1 MEPSG
6 TLSTPS
12 SISTFLLFI
21 VVLYQYQRFLQGP
34 ASDHSTVSG
43 TVPGRSPQFSWIAPG
58 RSKNTWLLRVSQNRL
73 PSKVDVLSSFFI
85 IFPVTMGQSGATS
98 DTAKL
103 VKKRMCCPHF
113 RAAGLFKTWQWRS
126 ATHEA
131 IDLHW
136 ACTVSISFVYDMYCP
151 IYVYIYNTHTHY
163 VWMHM
168 STVRSSRSK

>member
-6 TLSTPS
+6 NGTIRD
-12 SISTFLLFI
+12 SIYSKFYLHI
-21 VVLYQYQRFLQGP
+21 SVVLYQSISTASPRTSQRSL
-34 ASDHSTVSG
+34 HSVG
-43 TVPGRSPQFSWIAPG
+43 HCPGSLTPIFMDRSWQIQKHLALKG
-58 RSKNTWLLRVSQNRL
+58 LSQNRL
-73 PSKVDVLSSFFI
+73 PPKVDVLSSFFI

-131 IDLHW
+131 IDLH
-136 ACTVSISFVYDMYCP
+136 
-151 IYVYIYNTHTHY
+151 
-163 VWMHM
+163 
-168 STVRSSRSK
+168 

>member
-21 VVLYQYQRFLQGP
+21 VVLYQ
-34 ASDHSTVSG
+34 SISTVSPRTSQRSLHSVG
-43 TVPGRSPQFSWIAPG
+43 HCPGSLTPIFMDRSWQIQKHLALKG
-58 RSKNTWLLRVSQNRL
+58 LSQNRL

-103 VKKRMCCPHF
+103 VTKRMCCPHF

-131 IDLHW
+131 IDLH
-136 ACTVSISFVYDMYCP
+136 
-151 IYVYIYNTHTHY
+151 
-163 VWMHM
+163 
-168 STVRSSRSK
+168 